1 MRTIIPSLL
10 ILALLPSAV
19 YADNYVVASFGV
31 SEPAIRGYAD
41 DTTLK
46 IGYGVKKSDH
56 YAFEISYLSLGEFG
70 AGMDV
75 LEEISNEV
83 GEPVSSSAI
92 EITGV
97 DLSMLSILSL
107 GNAGFVH
114 FKLGL
119 YLWDAEYTAH
129 SPILGNS
136 SFSKDGEDLSFG
148 AGLNLILSDQ
158 ISLEIARDQYQAV
171 DGDVSLLNAGIKIGF

>member
-1 MRTIIPSLL
+1 MRTIIFSLL
-10 ILALLPSAV
+10 ILALFPPAA
-19 YADNYVVASFGV
+19 YADNYVAASFGV

-41 DTTLK
+41 DTALK

-56 YAFEISYLSLGEFG
+56 YAFEISYLGLGKFDAD
-70 AGMDV
+70 AGV

-83 GEPVSSSAI
+83 GQPVTSSAI

-107 GNAGFVH
+107 GNAGSVH

-119 YLWDAEYTAH
+119 YLWDAEYTAY
-129 SPILGNS
+129 SPVLGNS
-136 SFSKDGEDLSFG
+136 SFRKDGEDLSFG
-148 AGLNLILSDQ
+148 VGLDLILNGQ
-158 ISLEIARDQYQAV
+158 ISLELSHDQYEAV
-171 DGDVSLLNAGIKIGF
+171 DGDVGLLSAGIKIGF